1 MFDWDDLKIFLAVS
15 RNGSVRAAARSLG
28 TTHATVSRRLKILEG
43 KLEAPLFERGI
54 DGAELS
60 ELGHTILASAEE
72 VEKSV
77 SRIDRVAFSKEASLA
92 GPLRVSLCENLYSMV
107 LAGDFAE
114 FQVQNPQIELEIMAT
129 IEMSN
134 IARRE
139 TDLAIRITKTPPPG
153 AFGKKLVNSPLAIFA
168 SPTYLENRPSLDRWI
183 TIDYE
188 GASKALTPGIVVGR
202 SNSVRVARHM
212 IRTGTGI
219 GLLPCYIGDSDPDL
233 VRLPKTDPIVDN
245 EIWALVHSDVRKN
258 PRVRALLNY
267 VYEIFKKH
275 RPLIEG
281 EKPQSTSREKSTL
294 KNQGQA

>member
-1 MFDWDDLKIFLAVS
+1 MFDWDDLKIFLAIS

-28 TTHATVSRRLKILEG
+28 TTHATVSRRLKVLEG
-43 KLEAPLFERGI
+43 KLDAPLFERGI

-72 VEKSV
+72 IEKSV
-77 SRIDRVAFSKEASLA
+77 SRIDRVAFSKEPSLA

-107 LAGDFAE
+107 LADDLAE
-114 FQVQNPQIELEIMAT
+114 FQVQNPLIELNILAT
-129 IEMSN
+129 IEISD

-153 AFGKKLVNSPLAIFA
+153 AFGKKLANSPLAIFA
-168 SPTYLENRPSLDRWI
+168 TPKYLENRPHLDRWI

-188 GASKALTPGIVVGR
+188 GASKALTPGNVVGQ

-233 VRLPKTDPIVDN
+233 VRLPESGTIVDN

-258 PRVRALLNY
+258 PRVRALLNFIY
-267 VYEIFKKH
+267 KAFKKH
-275 RPLIEG
+275 RPLLEG
-281 EKPQSTSREKSTL
+281 DKPQTVSRRKIEL
-294 KNQGQA
+294 